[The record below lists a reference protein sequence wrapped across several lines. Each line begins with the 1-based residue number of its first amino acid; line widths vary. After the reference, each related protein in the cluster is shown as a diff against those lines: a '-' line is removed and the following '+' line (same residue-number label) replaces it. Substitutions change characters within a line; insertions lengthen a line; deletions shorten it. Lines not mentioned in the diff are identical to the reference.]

1 MPPGGIPGRDRCQ
14 AIGTPQEREQA
25 IALVAADREQEEI
38 AAVNDISG
46 MSEALGKL
54 ASVSASAGGFEGEMM
69 RRKIR
74 AADPDKYVA
83 AQTRLAEL
91 QQEAMELIT
100 PVLRRVLVNYSESL
114 AEAAVAAEL
123 RLEANGLPD
132 RDGSKVTINAPNA
145 NTWVLH
151 EDSVC
156 EFRGAAGSRLK
167 KCCLSFSRIAQSAHA
182 SSC

>member
-1 MPPGGIPGRDRCQ
+1 MTKTQATSKQPKTPFVSAPLPWSWNFVPPGGIPGRDRCQ

-25 IALVAADREQEEI
+25 IALVAAYREQEEI

-91 QQEAMELIT
+91 QQEAMELIA

-114 AEAAVAAEL
+114 AQAAVAAE
-123 RLEANGLPD
+123 
-132 RDGSKVTINAPNA
+132 
-145 NTWVLH
+145 
-151 EDSVC
+151 
-156 EFRGAAGSRLK
+156 
-167 KCCLSFSRIAQSAHA
+167 
-182 SSC
+182 